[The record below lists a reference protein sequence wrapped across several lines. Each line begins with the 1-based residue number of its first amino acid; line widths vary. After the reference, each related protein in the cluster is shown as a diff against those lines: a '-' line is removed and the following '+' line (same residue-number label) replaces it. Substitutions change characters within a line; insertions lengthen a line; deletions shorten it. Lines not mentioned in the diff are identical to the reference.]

1 MKRSFDC
8 TKWVLLALIILA
20 NANIAAIATPSIFQQ
35 HNFAIEFPSN
45 WHEIKPP
52 APQVLVAVQSP
63 DRLKTILIV
72 AHEFPEPELGTVV
85 SGMMAGSRR
94 SFIEKGW
101 QVIDKD
107 ATSINGVPFSVVLT
121 RASTNSSIINFF
133 GVVGN

>member
-1 MKRSFDC
+1 MKRSLDC
-8 TKWVLLALIILA
+8 TRCVALVLTILA
-20 NANIAAIATPSIFQQ
+20 NTNITAVATTRIFEQ

-72 AHEFPEPELGTVV
+72 AHEFPEHELGTVV

-107 ATSINGVPFSVVLT
+107 ATSINGVPFSVAVT
-121 RASTNSSIINFF
+121 RAST
-133 GVVGN
+133 